1 MGHIWEWAMKLN
13 GQRMEKVEG
22 PAFKMID
29 LQRTLNIKTIKT
41 MLTIL
46 TLKPNSA
53 LQLATQQKLSQQLG
67 SVL

>member
-53 LQLATQQKLSQQLG
+53 LQLAT
-67 SVL
+67 